1 MVDKFIEIFTGLQIA
16 YGQYIPTNEYDQ
28 RGKQK
33 GKPFTARKPVVKE
46 LWEKHLAGAE
56 PALGIIPINEKN
68 LCRWGCIDIDKYNF
82 NHKEFVDKI
91 RKHKL
96 PLVVCRSKSGGAH
109 VFLFTTEWIDAA
121 LMRNKL
127 KKMSAL
133 LGVAGSEIFPKQDY
147 ILIERGDL
155 GSFLNLPYHG
165 GNKSLRYA
173 FKDDGE
179 AASLEEFYKLYDEY
193 KIKKELLEKLDFIEP
208 AVETKE
214 TKVVKEDFHEGPPCL
229 QILSKSKIAEG
240 GRNNGLYNIG
250 VYLKKS
256 VEKWETKL
264 MEFNIKY
271 ISPPLDHQEVNGV
284 IKSISGKDYQYKCK
298 DTPICDFCD
307 PVTCATRKYGIGNGV
322 LMPELSNL
330 RIYTSEPPIWFVSV
344 DGKTVCVN
352 SKILRNYDLFDEAC
366 MEQIRIKLPSVPKPV
381 WNQTI
386 SELFNSNIEI
396 MKAPEVLQLDN
407 QLKDHLENFTTDRAA
422 GKTKNDLLR
431 NTSWTDEGK
440 TYFRYKDFW
449 NYLSKTKSWNIERNA
464 TLHKLQQVFKAKEEV
479 IKISGKS
486 LKVIVIKELSVIRP
500 DPTLLEI
507 EKPPYV

>member
-193 KIKKELLEKLDFIEP
+193 SNDIKFNNIEVNKMSETEDINKIVEILRKVPAKNLRIIELANNIPIKDGLFDPVILEKLQPEINL
-208 AVETKE
+208 A
-214 TKVVKEDFHEGPPCL
+214 
-229 QILSKSKIAEG
+229 IAEA
-240 GRNNGLYNIG
+240 
-250 VYLKKS
+250 K
-256 VEKWETKL
+256 
-264 MEFNIKY
+264 
-271 ISPPLDHQEVNGV
+271 
-284 IKSISGKDYQYKCK
+284 
-298 DTPICDFCD
+298 
-307 PVTCATRKYGIGNGV
+307 AYGSTTIMAV
-322 LMPELSNL
+322 DALVRLS
-330 RIYTSEPPIWFVSV
+330 
-344 DGKTVCVN
+344 
-352 SKILRNYDLFDEAC
+352 
-366 MEQIRIKLPSVPKPV
+366 
-381 WNQTI
+381 
-386 SELFNSNIEI
+386 
-396 MKAPEVLQLDN
+396 
-407 QLKDHLENFTTDRAA
+407 
-422 GKTKNDLLR
+422 
-431 NTSWTDEGK
+431 
-440 TYFRYKDFW
+440 
-449 NYLSKTKSWNIERNA
+449 
-464 TLHKLQQVFKAKEEV
+464 
-479 IKISGKS
+479 
-486 LKVIVIKELSVIRP
+486 IRP
-500 DPTLLEI
+500 ED
-507 EKPPYV
+507 